1 MFQDI
6 SELPDKLSIALRYPS
21 EMRTTILPGAE
32 FWANWRTFLVFPP
45 FQTYGARAV
54 NYTDGGYPANYYAEG
69 FASVQSAVTRALL
82 AMKND
87 TSQLPTVSLQ
97 VYSNYA

>member
-1 MFQDI
+1 M
-6 SELPDKLSIALRYPS
+6 RYPS
-21 EMRTTILPGAE
+21 EMRTTMLPGAE

-69 FASVQSAVTRALL
+69 FASVQSAITRSLL
-82 AMKND
+82 AVKND

-97 VYSNYA
+97 VNMNE